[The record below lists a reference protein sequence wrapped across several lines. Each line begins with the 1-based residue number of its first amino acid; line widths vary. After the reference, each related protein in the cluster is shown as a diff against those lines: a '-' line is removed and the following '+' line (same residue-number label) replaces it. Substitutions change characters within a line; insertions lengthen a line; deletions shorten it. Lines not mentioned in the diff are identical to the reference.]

1 MMISRPR
8 ISSFSGPA
16 GDRSRVPSLGSN
28 EARSRVPS
36 GEMRSR
42 LPSGEMRSR
51 LPSGEM
57 RASVPSGEMRSR
69 LPSGEMRSRLPS
81 GEMRARI
88 PSISMRTYKPH
99 LITERRRRVEDLC
112 RFPLLEFLRKHICNG
127 LSQSCVRDLVVNND
141 HIHVMEMRLRAA
153 LAKVSF
159 NSKFNLTFK
168 VK

>member
-1 MMISRPR
+1 MSFSFTSSLLSTPLQSTRPR

-28 EARSRVPS
+28 EARSRV
-36 GEMRSR
+36 
-42 LPSGEMRSR
+42 
-51 LPSGEM
+51 PSGEM

>member
-1 MMISRPR
+1 MVIVFLSFSFTSSLLSPPLQSTRPR

-28 EARSRVPS
+28 EARSR
-36 GEMRSR
+36 
-42 LPSGEMRSR
+42 

-57 RASVPSGEMRSR
+57 RASV
-69 LPSGEMRSRLPS
+69 PSGEMRSRLPS

>member
-1 MMISRPR
+1 MSFSFTSSLLSTPLQSPRPR

-16 GDRSRVPSLGSN
+16 GDCSRVPSLGSN
-28 EARSRVPS
+28 EA
-36 GEMRSR
+36 
-42 LPSGEMRSR
+42 
-51 LPSGEM
+51 
-57 RASVPSGEMRSR
+57 
-69 LPSGEMRSRLPS
+69 RSRLPS

>member
-1 MMISRPR
+1 MSFSFTSSLLSPALQSTRPR
-8 ISSFSGPA
+8 ISSFSGSA

-28 EARSRVPS
+28 EARSRV
-36 GEMRSR
+36 
-42 LPSGEMRSR
+42 
-51 LPSGEM
+51 
-57 RASVPSGEMRSR
+57 
-69 LPSGEMRSRLPS
+69 PS

-112 RFPLLEFLRKHICNG
+112 RFPLLKFLRKHICNG